1 MSAADPVSNAP
12 RVSKTIARA
21 LERAL
26 AAFPAEARFLIAFSG
41 GVDSVVLLHAAV
53 THLGVDRC
61 IAAHIN
67 HGLSPDAD
75 AWQIRAAAFADTLGV
90 SFTSRRVHIIRG
102 SASSLEA
109 HARDARYAALS
120 TLYLDYGVD
129 ALLLGQHADDQ
140 AETVLLQL
148 LRGAG
153 LPGLAAMGA
162 QAADGYGMQRL
173 RPLLACTRGEIE
185 AYARHH
191 GLSWVEDASNL
202 DTRFARNALRHEV
215 TPQLEQHFPGYREA
229 LARAAR
235 HAADAQVLVE
245 DLGRLDLAMVG
256 NPALPDFAAL
266 GVDAAAAGP
275 YRLISR
281 AAFTSLSEPRAA
293 NLLRYW
299 MRELDLPAAP
309 AARLDA
315 ALRQI
320 RSAREGAAIR
330 VDHAGHVLRIYR
342 GLISWE
348 LGVKPVD
355 EDDLPAPQY
364 LTWHGQS
371 VWRLPEW
378 RGTLVFA
385 PAQAGAGGAI
395 PAAWLNGK
403 ALSALVREGGERMRT
418 GPAGRLRK
426 LKNLFQENRIAA
438 WNRQLP
444 LLFIGDTLLWVP
456 GLGFNYDAF
465 AREPVAP
472 DAAGPWLTIEWRVDL
487 TVA

>member
-1 MSAADPVSNAP
+1 MGLIP
-12 RVSKTIARA
+12 KA
-21 LERAL
+21 LDRAL
-26 AAFPAEARFLIAFSG
+26 AAFPAESRFLVAFSG

-53 THLGVDRC
+53 ACLGADRC

-75 AWQIRAAAFADTLGV
+75 AWQMRNAAFADTLGV
-90 SFTSRRVHIIRG
+90 SFASRRVRVHRG
-102 SASSLEA
+102 AGSSLEA
-109 HARDARYAALS
+109 SARDARYQALAE
-120 TLYLDYGVD
+120 LYVEYGVD

-162 QAADGYGMQRL
+162 QTPDGYGMVRL
-173 RPLLACTRGEIE
+173 RPLLACTRGEIDD
-185 AYARHH
+185 YARHH
-191 GLSWVEDASNL
+191 ALSWVEDTSNL

-215 TPQLEQHFPGYREA
+215 TPHLEHHFPGYREA
-229 LARAAR
+229 LGRVAR
-235 HAADAQVLVE
+235 HAADAQVLLE
-245 DLGRLDLAMVG
+245 DLARLDLAMVG
-256 NPALPDFAAL
+256 NPALPDMDAL
-266 GVDAAAAGP
+266 SASSDGAVVGAP
-275 YRLISR
+275 YRVISR

-320 RSAREGAAIR
+320 RSAREGAAMRI
-330 VDHAGHVLRIYR
+330 DHAGHVLRVYR

-348 LGVKPVD
+348 LGAKPIHD
-355 EDDLPAPQY
+355 DDLPVPHY
-364 LTWHGQS
+364 LTWQGQS

-385 PAQAGAGGAI
+385 PVEPGSAAAI
-395 PAAWLNGK
+395 PAAIPASWLAGRPL
-403 ALSALVREGGERMRT
+403 AARAREGGERMRT
-418 GPAGRLRK
+418 GAAGRLRK
-426 LKNLFQENRIAA
+426 LKNLFQEHSIPA
-438 WNRQLP
+438 WRRQSP

-456 GLGFNYDAF
+456 GLGFNHDAF
-465 AREPVAP
+465 VEAP
-472 DAAGPWLTIEWRVDL
+472 IAHDAKGPWLAIDWIVDL
-487 TVA
+487 TIA

>member
-1 MSAADPVSNAP
+1 MAQIT
-12 RVSKTIARA
+12 KA

-26 AAFPAEARFLIAFSG
+26 AAFPVESRFLIAFSG

-53 THLGVDRC
+53 ASLGPDRC

-75 AWQIRAAAFADTLGV
+75 AWQMRCAEFADALGV
-90 SFTSRRVHIIRG
+90 SFTSRRVRVHRG

-109 HARDARYAALS
+109 SARDARYQALS
-120 TLYLDYGVD
+120 ALYAEYGVD

-140 AETVLLQL
+140 AETVVLQL

-162 QAADGYGMQRL
+162 QASDGYGMTRL
-173 RPLLACTRGEIE
+173 RPLLACTRSEID
-185 AYARHH
+185 AYARQHA
-191 GLSWVEDASNL
+191 LSWVEDASNL
-202 DTRFARNALRHEV
+202 DTRYARNALRHEV
-215 TPQLEQHFPGYREA
+215 MPHLQQHFPGYRES

-235 HAADAQVLVE
+235 HAADAQVLLE
-245 DLGRLDLAMVG
+245 DLASLDLEAVG
-256 NPALPDFAAL
+256 NPALPDIAAFN
-266 GVDAAAAGP
+266 VDTEAVATPGP

-281 AAFTSLSEPRAA
+281 SAFIALSEPRAA

-299 MRELDLPAAP
+299 MRALDLPAAP

-320 RSAREGAAIR
+320 RSARVGAAIR
-330 VDHAGHVLRIYR
+330 IDHAGHALRIYR

-348 LGVKPVD
+348 LGATQAMD
-355 EDDLPAPQY
+355 DDDLPAPHY
-364 LTWHGQS
+364 LSWQGQS

-378 RGTLVFA
+378 SGTLVFR
-385 PAQAGAGGAI
+385 PAAADAMAAI

-403 ALSALVREGGERMRT
+403 PLAAKAREGGERMRT
-418 GPAGRLRK
+418 GATGRLRK
-426 LKNLFQENRIAA
+426 LKNLFQEHRIPA

-456 GLGFNYDAF
+456 GLGFNHDAF
-465 AREPVAP
+465 AHAP
-472 DAAGPWLTIEWRVDL
+472 IAADAEGPWLAIEWVADL
-487 TVA
+487 TIA

>member
-1 MSAADPVSNAP
+1 MEPIP
-12 RVSKTIARA
+12 KA

-26 AAFPAEARFLIAFSG
+26 AAFPTESRFLIAFSG

-53 THLGVDRC
+53 ACLGADRC
-61 IAAHIN
+61 IAAHIH
-67 HGLSPDAD
+67 HGLSPNAD
-75 AWQIRAAAFADTLGV
+75 AWQMQCAAFAEVLGV
-90 SFTSRRVHIIRG
+90 NFTSRRVRVRQG

-109 HARDARYAALS
+109 NARDARYHALAE
-120 TLYLDYGVD
+120 LYVEYGAD

-162 QAADGYGMQRL
+162 QAADGYGMVRL
-173 RPLLACTRGEIE
+173 RPFLGRTRSEIE

-191 GLSWVEDASNL
+191 DLQWVEDASNL
-202 DTRFARNALRHEV
+202 DTRYARNALRHDV
-215 TPQLEQHFPGYREA
+215 MPQLAQHFPGYRDA

-235 HAADAQVLVE
+235 HAADAQVLLE
-245 DLGRLDLAMVG
+245 DLARLDLAMVG
-256 NPALPDFAAL
+256 KPALADFESFNESLDKMAAT
-266 GVDAAAAGP
+266 GP
-275 YRLISR
+275 YRVISR
-281 AAFTSLSEPRAA
+281 SAFTSLSEPRAA

-320 RSAREGAAIR
+320 RSARVGAAIR
-330 VDHAGHVLRIYR
+330 IDHAGHVLRVYR

-348 LGVKPVD
+348 LGGAIPLD
-355 EDDLPAPQY
+355 HDDLPEPEY
-364 LTWHGQS
+364 LTWQEQS
-371 VWRLPEW
+371 VWRLREW
-378 RGTLVFA
+378 QGTLVFA
-385 PAQAGAGGAI
+385 PAEAGAVAAI
-395 PAAWLNGK
+395 PASWLNNRSLT
-403 ALSALVREGGERMRT
+403 ACAREGGERMRT
-418 GPAGRLRK
+418 GPSGRLRR
-426 LKNLFQENRIAA
+426 LKNLFQENSIPA
-438 WNRQLP
+438 WNRQAP

-465 AREPVAP
+465 AQNPFAP
-472 DAAGPWLTIEWRVDL
+472 DAAGPWLSIAWVVDL
-487 TVA
+487 TIA